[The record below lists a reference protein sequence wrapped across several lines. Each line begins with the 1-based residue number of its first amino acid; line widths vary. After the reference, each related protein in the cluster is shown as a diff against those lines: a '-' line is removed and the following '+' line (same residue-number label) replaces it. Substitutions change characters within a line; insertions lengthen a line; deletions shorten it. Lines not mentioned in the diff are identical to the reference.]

1 MEHNTQRTPDRNGQH
16 IDNVSGVPVAVLN
29 TYTLY
34 GTETTHK
41 TDYRHDNRIKRLSC
55 GMYIKEKRILR
66 IYGRLELN
74 NGTVGR
80 HQETRKYN
88 NNINRR
94 QRINVDCSNI
104 THRRNV
110 EIYCRSCRPVDNCT
124 HREHIKSLGAE
135 WGRISATIARHQG
148 RGGTM
153 ARPFPFMADT
163 QPTQKTENRK
173 PKTDRQATGRRQP
186 VGNPSGTSRTLT
198 RKQSN
203 VRNF

>member
-29 TYTLY
+29 NTGY
-34 GTETTHK
+34 E
-41 TDYRHDNRIKRLSC
+41 
-55 GMYIKEKRILR
+55 
-66 IYGRLELN
+66 
-74 NGTVGR
+74 
-80 HQETRKYN
+80 
-88 NNINRR
+88 
-94 QRINVDCSNI
+94 NI

-110 EIYCRSCRPVDNCT
+110 EIYCCSCRPVDNCT
-124 HREHIKSLGAE
+124 HREHIKPLGAE

-148 RGGTM
+148 KGGTM

-163 QPTQKTENRK
+163 QPTPKTKNRK
-173 PKTDRQATGRRQP
+173 PTVRRQA

-198 RKQSN
+198 RKQPN